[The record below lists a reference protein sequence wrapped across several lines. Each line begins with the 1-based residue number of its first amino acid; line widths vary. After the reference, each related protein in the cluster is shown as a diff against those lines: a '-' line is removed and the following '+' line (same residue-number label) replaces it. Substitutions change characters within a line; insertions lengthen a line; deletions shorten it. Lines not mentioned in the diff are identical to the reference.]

1 MKTFIIAEAGV
12 NHNGSLSSAIEM
24 VKVARNCGADAV
36 KFQTFIA
43 EEEISKFAPKASY
56 QKKTTN
62 KNETQLD
69 MVKKL
74 ELNKKDHIKILN
86 ECDKQGIEFMS
97 SPFDI
102 KSVELL
108 KELKLKR
115 FKVPSG
121 EITNLPLLEKI
132 GGAGKPVIISTGM
145 SNIKEIDE
153 AINIL
158 TENGVKRKK
167 ISILHCNTEY
177 PTPMRDVNLLAI
189 NTLSKRYN
197 LQIGYSDHTKG
208 IEVSIAAVAL
218 GAQIIEKHFTLD
230 KSLPGPDHSSS
241 LEPDELKRM
250 VNSIR
255 NIESSFGDGIKK
267 PTLSEKKNIDIARKS
282 IVAKKNIKKNEIFSE
297 NNITTKRPGN
307 GISPMRWH
315 YYLGKRSNR
324 NYKKDEL
331 IQ

>member
-12 NHNGSLSSAIEM
+12 NHNGKLSSAIEM
-24 VKVARNCGADAV
+24 VKVAHDCGADAV

-74 ELNKKDHIKILN
+74 ELNKKDHVKIIN
-86 ECDKQGIEFMS
+86 ECGKRGIEFMS

-108 KELKLKR
+108 NELKLKR

-132 GGAGKPVIISTGM
+132 GSAGRPVILSTGM
-145 SNIKEIDE
+145 SNINEIDG

-158 TENGVKRKK
+158 IDNGVKRNS

-189 NTLSKRYN
+189 KTLSKRYN
-197 LQIGYSDHTKG
+197 LRIGYSDHTKG

-250 VNSIR
+250 VDSIR
-255 NIESSFGDGIKK
+255 NIETSFGDGIKK
-267 PTLSEKKNIDIARKS
+267 PTLSEKKNIRIARKS
-282 IVAKKNIKKNEIFSE
+282 IVAKKTIKKNEIFSE
-297 NNITTKRPGN
+297 KNITTKRPGN

-315 YYLGKRSNR
+315 DYLGRRSNH

-331 IQ
+331 IR